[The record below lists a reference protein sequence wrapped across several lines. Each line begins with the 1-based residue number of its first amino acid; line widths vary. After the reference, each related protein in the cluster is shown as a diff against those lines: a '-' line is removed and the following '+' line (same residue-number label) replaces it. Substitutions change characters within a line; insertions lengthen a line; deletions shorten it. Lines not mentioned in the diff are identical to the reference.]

1 MLGRKHYM
9 TKAGESSSL
18 ARVTIKE
25 QRTALIFIIV
35 SKITVH
41 VLSRFRPV
49 GLYDPMD
56 CSPPGS
62 SVHGILQVRILEWVA
77 ISSSRDLP
85 SPWMEPTAPALQA
98 DSLLLSKINI
108 TKPPWGVFVEM
119 PPSD

>member
-1 MLGRKHYM
+1 M

-85 SPWMEPTAPALQA
+85 SPGMEPTAPALQA